1 MFAGLV
7 RRRQNT
13 LVQQIQA
20 KTLIQGRV
28 SSHFCS
34 ETLANIR
41 VLYSQCGASSRGE
54 KCLDTPAAIKS
65 THTNLKISGGG
76 FGGCFGFL
84 GSLPRLSRLPM
95 AISSKIKLDPH
106 RVRFSYAANYFARAK
121 SIAVN
126 GVRNFVCA
134 VLDADYAAIVSAA
147 ALPKRKL
154 DATIL
159 PNTRSS

>member
-1 MFAGLV
+1 MQ
-7 RRRQNT
+7 RHQ
-13 LVQQIQA
+13 
-20 KTLIQGRV
+20 KTCRCRSKFKRFVNKTRYANVLI
-28 SSHFCS
+28 
-34 ETLANIR
+34 
-41 VLYSQCGASSRGE
+41 
-54 KCLDTPAAIKS
+54 K
-65 THTNLKISGGG
+65 GGG

-126 GVRNFVCA
+126 GVVNFVYA
-134 VLDADYAAIVSAA
+134 VLDVDYAAIVSAA

-159 PNTRSS
+159 PNARSSL